1 MAVLDQERVNR
12 IKNLLKWHP
21 RGMTISAITRQI
33 RMNRNLTAKYLDM
46 LLISGQVEMQLVGAA
61 KVYFLTKS
69 VPVLS
74 MLEFSSDLVIMTDH
88 ERRILFMNEQAHNL
102 FNGAHE
108 NIIGRDAEEIVTP
121 VLPGLSF
128 ERETGNVPTKD
139 SVTEISCRV
148 RGELRHFRARKIPT
162 AFEDGTQGFTFLLED
177 ITLQK
182 NDHEKLAISEARYR
196 GIVRSSGEAIIG
208 TDPAGWI
215 QSWNPAAGRL
225 FEYPE
230 EEITGRHLKTLVP
243 AENKDEIEALFSGIK
258 SGNCIQKKELQ
269 MKKRDG
275 TLLDTLITTCPIR
288 GEDGTVA
295 GTASIVHDVTRE
307 KLEAQI
313 RSREDQYRDQ
323 VRDLTVGIY
332 RSTGDPQG
340 RFVWGNTA
348 LLDILGYPS
357 MEDLQSINVVDI
369 FTVPVARRT
378 LLLELQQQGF
388 VKNRILHLKRRDGR
402 PITVSVTAL
411 AEFNAAKELLFINGI
426 VQDITE
432 NEPAPASGIRT

>member
-88 ERRILFMNEQAHNL
+88 ERKILFMNEQAHNL
-102 FNGAHE
+102 FNEAHE
-108 NIIGRDAEEIVTP
+108 NIVGRDAEDIVAP

-128 ERETGNVPTKD
+128 EREAGNAPSKD
-139 SVTEISCRV
+139 SVTELSCQV
-148 RGELRHFRARKIPT
+148 RGELRHFRIKKIPT
-162 AFEDGTQGFTFLLED
+162 VFEDGTQGFTFLLED
-177 ITLQK
+177 VTLQK
-182 NDHEKLAISEARYR
+182 TDHEKLAISEARYR
-196 GIVRSSGEAIIG
+196 GIVMSSGEAIIG
-208 TDPAGWI
+208 TDPAGRI
-215 QSWNPAAGRL
+215 LSWNPAAGRL

-230 EEITGRHLKTLVP
+230 TEITGRHLKTLVP
-243 AENKDEIEALFSGIK
+243 TENQDAVEALFSGIS
-258 SGNCIQKKELQ
+258 SGDCFQKKELR

-275 TLLDTLITTCPIR
+275 THLDTLITICPIR
-288 GEDGTVA
+288 GEDGAVA
-295 GTASIVHDVTRE
+295 GTSSIVHDVTRE

-357 MEDLQSINVVDI
+357 MEDLQSIKVVDI

-378 LLLELQQQGF
+378 LLFELQQQGF
-388 VKNRILHLKRRDGR
+388 VKNRILHLTRRDGR

-432 NEPAPASGIRT
+432 NDPAPASGE